1 MRARHPSA
9 IALLLTIAVPSVAR
23 TQTHVVSGRVYSTA
37 TQEGLP
43 GAILTVVGGSQAAQ
57 ADNEG
62 RYRITLP
69 ETDVTLLVRALGHK
83 RTEVRVSASQSTVD
97 VALEKDPLR
106 LEEVVV
112 TGQATTVERQSAA
125 SAVTTVTAEQLTT
138 VSAQSLESAL
148 QGKVVGA
155 RTNMNSGAP
164 GGGGQVQIRGVT
176 TILGNPDPLYVVDG
190 VVISNA
196 QIQSGINTITNAG
209 GRAAI
214 ATNQD
219 NGTNRLADINPNDIE
234 TVQVLKGAAASA
246 QYGSRAT
253 NGVILIT
260 TKRGRQGAPSIQV
273 TQRLGTYEAMRLPG
287 TRRFLTKAD
296 AIEAAEVY
304 SDTARARR
312 LVDSLYAINPN
323 PFFDHQKQLF
333 DEAGLSYETALSLS
347 GGGENT
353 RYFVSGSTKKDDAI
367 MLNTGAK
374 KDALRIN
381 VDHRIGSRISIDAGL
396 GVMRSAT
403 DRGVS
408 NNDNTFISPFYGFAY
423 TPAIIDLARRNPDG
437 TFPQNPFPGG
447 GGVNASNPFQTL
459 TYIKN
464 REDVWRQIGNANIKW
479 SAWSTDQH
487 TVTLSLRGGVD
498 RFNQDNHVY
507 SPNFMQ
513 YEGNDG
519 FFGRAVQGNTNS
531 RNLNASLNAV
541 WAFSPTVLPFTATTS
556 VGVTTDEQNLNEYR
570 VQARGIIP
578 GIENI
583 NQGTI
588 ATFQRRELT
597 RDQGIYAQEEILAF
611 DDRLNISVGVRAD
624 RSSANG
630 DREKFYV
637 FPKYAA
643 AYRFDSPISS
653 IDFLKVRAALGRSG
667 NRPLFGNRD
676 QVLNNTGR
684 IGGREAIGAFA
695 TLGNPEVEPERVRE
709 LDFGADG
716 ALFGERIGF
725 EATYFNRKVTNLL
738 LNAPLAPSSGLT
750 QQVFNGG
757 EMETD
762 GLELALT
769 LNPVRG
775 WRGVD
780 WVSRTTYYTVD
791 QVIVDLPIPRFA
803 LGSTGFGTAFG
814 RVRIAEGVSTTAIWG
829 NAPIGPGGA
838 VVDTIVGEAT
848 PDFEMGFAND
858 FTWRDFALNVLVD
871 WRKGG
876 DVSNLTNTL
885 FDEGR
890 TSRDYDDPSP
900 DPTVGRTLGE
910 YRYNLWDGGS
920 DARVYVQDGSFVK
933 LREVALSYKLPAR
946 LSNRLFAGRARD
958 ARISVSGRNLAIWS
972 DYWGPDPEVN
982 NFGNQPV
989 GRFVDLAPYPPSRSF
1004 FFSIDVGF

>member
-1 MRARHPSA
+1 VNRRYPLAMTLVLTLAGTSLARA
-9 IALLLTIAVPSVAR
+9 
-23 TQTHVVSGRVYSTA
+23 QTHVVSGRVYSAA

-43 GAILTVVGGSQAAQ
+43 GAVLSVVGGAQAAQ

-69 ETDVTLLVRALGHK
+69 ETDVTLLVRALAHK
-83 RTEVRVSASQSTVD
+83 RTEVRVSATQSTVD
-97 VALEKDPLR
+97 IALEKDPLR

-112 TGQATTVERQSAA
+112 TGQATTVARQNAA
-125 SAVTTVTAEQLTT
+125 TAVTTVSAEQLST

-164 GGGGQVQIRGVT
+164 GGGGQMQIRGVT

-196 QIQSGINTITNAG
+196 MIQSGTNTITNAG
-209 GRAAI
+209 GRANI

-219 NGTNRLADINPNDIE
+219 NATNRLADINPSDIE
-234 TVQVLKGAAASA
+234 NIQILKGAAASA

-260 TKRGRQGAPSIQV
+260 TKRGRQGAPSFKV
-273 TQRLGTYEAMRLPG
+273 TQRLGTYDAMRLPG
-287 TRRFLTKAD
+287 TRRFPSK
-296 AIEAAEVY
+296 EAAVEA
-304 SDTARARR
+304 ARVFHSASRAQA

-333 DEAGLSYETALSLS
+333 DDAGLSYESVVSLS

-353 RYFVSGSTKKDDAI
+353 RYHVSGSTKKDDAI
-367 MLNTGAK
+367 LLNTGSK
-374 KDALRIN
+374 KDGLLIN
-381 VDHRIGSRISIDAGL
+381 VDHQLRSRLSVEAGL
-396 GVMRSAT
+396 QVHRSAT
-403 DRGVS
+403 DRGIS
-408 NNDNTFISPFYGFAY
+408 NNDNTFISPFYNFAY
-423 TPAIIDLARRNPDG
+423 TPAIIDLARQNPDG
-437 TFPQNPFPGG
+437 SFPVNPFPGG
-447 GGVNASNPFQTL
+447 GGRNASNPFQTL
-459 TYIKN
+459 SFIKN

-479 SAWSTDQH
+479 NAWSSDQH
-487 TVTLSLRGGVD
+487 VLTLSLRGGVD

-507 SPNFMQ
+507 SPNFLQ

-531 RNLNASLNAV
+531 RNLNASLNGV
-541 WAFSPTVLPFTATTS
+541 WEFSPSALPFTATTS
-556 VGVTTDEQNLNEYR
+556 VGVTTDEQNQNEYR
-570 VQARGIIP
+570 VQSRGIIP
-578 GIENI
+578 GIQNI

-597 RDQGIYAQEEILAF
+597 RDHGVYAQEEILAF
-611 DDRLNISVGVRAD
+611 DDRLNVSVGVRAD

-630 DREKFYV
+630 DREKFFV
-637 FPKYAA
+637 FPKYSA
-643 AYRFDSPISS
+643 AYRFVNPISS
-653 IDFLKVRAALGRSG
+653 IDFVKLRAALGRSG
-667 NRPLFGNRD
+667 NRPVFGNRD
-676 QVLNNTGR
+676 IVLNNTGR

-695 TLGNPEVEPERVRE
+695 TLGNPGVEPERVRE
-709 LDFGADG
+709 MDFGADG
-716 ALFGERIGF
+716 ALFDERIGF

-738 LNAPLAPSSGLT
+738 LNAPLAPSSGLA
-750 QQVFNGG
+750 QQIFNGG

-762 GLELALT
+762 GVELALT

-775 WRGVD
+775 WRGLE
-780 WVSRTTYYTVD
+780 WVSRATFYTVD
-791 QVIVDLPIPRFA
+791 QMIVDLPVPRFV

-838 VVDTIVGEAT
+838 VVDTIIGEAT

-858 FTWRDFALNVLVD
+858 FTWRGFALNVLVD

-890 TSRDYDDPSP
+890 TSRDFDDPSP
-900 DPTVGRTLGE
+900 DVSIGRTLGE
-910 YRYNLWDGGS
+910 YRYNKWDGGS

-933 LREVALSYKLPAR
+933 LREIAVSYKLPGS
-946 LSNRLFAGRARD
+946 LTNRLFAGRARD
-958 ARISVSGRNLAIWS
+958 ASVSLSGRNLAIWS

-1004 FFSIDVGF
+1004 FFSVDVGF

>member
-1 MRARHPSA
+1 MRTPYPLAM
-9 IALLLTIAVPSVAR
+9 ALLLTIAAPSVAR
-23 TQTHVVSGRVYSTA
+23 TQTHLVSGRVHSTA

-43 GAILTVVGGSQAAQ
+43 GAILNVVGGTQAAQ

-69 ETDVTLLVRALGHK
+69 ETDVTLVVRALGHK
-83 RTEVRVSASQSTVD
+83 RTEVRVSATQSTVD
-97 VALEKDPLR
+97 IGLEKDALR
-106 LEEVVV
+106 LEEIVV
-112 TGQATTVERQSAA
+112 TGAATTIQRQNAA
-125 SAVTTVTAEQLTT
+125 TAVTTVSAEQLTA

-164 GGGGQVQIRGVT
+164 GGGGQVQIRGVS

-196 QIQSGINTITNAG
+196 QIQSGANTITNAG

-234 TVQVLKGAAASA
+234 NVQVLKGAAASS

-260 TKRGRQGAPSIQV
+260 TKRGRQGAPSFQI
-273 TQRLGTYEAMRLPG
+273 TQRLGTYTAMRLPG
-287 TRRFLTKAD
+287 TRRFLTKEA
-296 AIEAAEVY
+296 AVEAAEVY
-304 SDTARARR
+304 NSPARAQA

-333 DEAGLSYETALSLS
+333 DNAGLSYETAISLS

-374 KDALRIN
+374 KDGLRIN
-381 VDHRIGSRISIDAGL
+381 VDHVLGSRIRIDAGL
-396 GVMRSAT
+396 GVTRSAT
-403 DRGVS
+403 DRGLS
-408 NNDNTFISPFYGFAY
+408 NNDNTFVSPLYGLAY
-423 TPAIIDLARRNPDG
+423 TPAIIDLARRNADG
-437 TFPQNPFPGG
+437 SFPQNPFPGG

-459 TYIKN
+459 SHIKN

-479 SAWSTDQH
+479 NAWGTEQH
-487 TVTLSLRGGVD
+487 AVTLSLRGGVD
-498 RFNQDNHVY
+498 RFNQDNRVY
-507 SPNFMQ
+507 SPNFLQ

-519 FFGRAVQGNTNS
+519 FFGRTVQGNTNS
-531 RNLNASLNAV
+531 RNLNASINAV
-541 WAFSPTVLPFTATTS
+541 WAFSPTALPFTATTS
-556 VGVTTDEQNLNEYR
+556 VGVTTDEQSLNEYR

-611 DDRLNISVGVRAD
+611 NDRLNVTVGVRAD

-630 DREKFYV
+630 DREKFFV
-637 FPKYAA
+637 FPKYSA
-643 AYRFDSPISS
+643 AYRFENPISS
-653 IDFLKVRAALGRSG
+653 IDFLKFRAAIGKSG
-667 NRPLFGNRD
+667 NRPVFGNRD
-676 QVLNNTGR
+676 IVLNNTGR

-695 TLGNPEVEPERVRE
+695 TLGNPAVEPEQVRE
-709 LDFGADG
+709 TDFGVDG
-716 ALFGERIGF
+716 ALFGERAGF

-738 LNAPLAPSSGLT
+738 LNAPLALSSGLT

-769 LNPVRG
+769 LAPVRG
-775 WRGVD
+775 WRGLD
-780 WVSRTTYYTVD
+780 WVSRTTFYTVD

-829 NAPIGPGGA
+829 NAPIGAGGA
-838 VVDTIVGEAT
+838 VVDTIIGEAT
-848 PDFEMGFAND
+848 PDFEVGFSND
-858 FTWRDFALNVLVD
+858 FTWRGFALNVLVD

-876 DVSNLTNTL
+876 DVSSMTNTL

-900 DPTVGRTLGE
+900 DASIGRTLGE
-910 YRYNLWDGGS
+910 YRYNKWDGGS

-933 LREVALSYKLPAR
+933 LREVAFSYKLPER

-958 ARISVSGRNLAIWS
+958 TRVSVSGRNLVIWS

-1004 FFSIDVGF
+1004 FLSFDVGF